1 MIIRQ
6 GIDSKALLV
15 TFIRNLPRFLLL
27 AVTGAVLG
35 SGLHFAAV
43 FYQSGKAMFVAETE
57 YYVDFADGRLEAK
70 DYYNDFTW
78 NDVIATNLILGRMM
92 EQLGVSY
99 ERDAVKQMITAD
111 ILSDVRY
118 LTITVKGR
126 DKSDVEKVSA
136 AFEHAIMVF
145 ADSKD
150 EFDAI
155 DKIEDN
161 GIVQEQPDWF
171 AKRAALLGAVIFAGT
186 GVFFVLLAFLVG
198 DRFYT
203 KSDVMKFLGLT
214 VAGMLYKDGNER
226 SGREERRLAEGI
238 QELLKEH
245 DKIYLLDA
253 SDGQDAALFAKRLA
267 ALNAGINCD
276 ALLPCEQYSTDENAV
291 LLVVVPFGI
300 IYREKITDEI
310 NNAVTHGGTI
320 AGAVLTECDKRWSD
334 MYYGRERA

>member
-1 MIIRQ
+1 
-6 GIDSKALLV
+6 
-15 TFIRNLPRFLLL
+15 
-27 AVTGAVLG
+27 
-35 SGLHFAAV
+35 
-43 FYQSGKAMFVAETE
+43 
-57 YYVDFADGRLEAK
+57 
-70 DYYNDFTW
+70 
-78 NDVIATNLILGRMM
+78 
-92 EQLGVSY
+92 
-99 ERDAVKQMITAD
+99 
-111 ILSDVRY
+111 
-118 LTITVKGR
+118 
-126 DKSDVEKVSA
+126 
-136 AFEHAIMVF
+136 
-145 ADSKD
+145 
-150 EFDAI
+150 
-155 DKIEDN
+155 
-161 GIVQEQPDWF
+161 
-171 AKRAALLGAVIFAGT
+171 
-186 GVFFVLLAFLVG
+186 
-198 DRFYT
+198 
-203 KSDVMKFLGLT
+203 
-214 VAGMLYKDGNER
+214 MLYKDGNER